1 MIILYN
7 KDFKNLS
14 ITQVNYVKIEK
25 MAIAKEFK
33 EKLGELLAIGHR
45 KFGKVAPRKPYR
57 DDEDDGKSGAGSAE
71 LLFESHPLLEEQPV
85 GASSDLT
92 AIITENKN
100 AVEEAEK
107 RSEEELSHRLTQALK
122 NRHTKVMTPMP
133 KLNPN
138 N

>member
-14 ITQVNYVKIEK
+14 ITQGNYAKIEQ

-33 EKLGELLAIGHR
+33 EKLGELLAVGHR

-57 DDEDDGKSGAGSAE
+57 DEDDGKSGAGTAE
-71 LLFESHPLLEEQPV
+71 MLFESHPLLDEQPV

-92 AIITENKN
+92 GIITENKN

-107 RSEEELSHRLTQALK
+107 RSEEELSLRLTQALK
-122 NRHTKVMTPMP
+122 NRHTKSMTPTP

-138 N
+138 S